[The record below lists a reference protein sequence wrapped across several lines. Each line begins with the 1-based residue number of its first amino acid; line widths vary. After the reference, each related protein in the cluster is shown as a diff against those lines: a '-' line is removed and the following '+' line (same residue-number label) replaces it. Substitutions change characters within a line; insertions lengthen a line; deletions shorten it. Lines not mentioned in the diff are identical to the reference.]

1 MKLYLVEVGYAFREA
16 NEVYDTVKMF
26 AEDKLDLVKKIR
38 RRFYTFCYN
47 DKNLVE
53 WIESSDNWDRQVDDE
68 FLLDLICDG
77 ENGKDFDIMLAEDM
91 YFNCVELEK

>member
-1 MKLYLVEVGYAFREA
+1 MKLYLIEFGYAFRGAE
-16 NEVYDTVKMF
+16 EIYDRVKMF

-38 RRFYTFCYN
+38 KHFYTFCYN

-68 FLLDLICDG
+68 FLLELICDG
-77 ENGKDFDIMLAEDM
+77 ENNEFHLMLAEDI
-91 YFNCVELEK
+91 YVDCVELEK

>member
-1 MKLYLVEVGYAFREA
+1 MKLYLVEMGYAFRGAE
-16 NEVYDTVKMF
+16 EVYDRVKMF

-68 FLLDLICDG
+68 FLLELICDG
-77 ENGKDFDIMLAEDM
+77 ENNEFYLMLAEDM
-91 YFNCVELEK
+91 YFDCVELEK

>member
-1 MKLYLVEVGYAFREA
+1 MKLYLVEMGYAFRGVE
-16 NEVYDTVKMF
+16 EVLDRVKMF

-38 RRFYTFCYN
+38 RRFYTRCYN

-77 ENGKDFDIMLAEDM
+77 ENGKDFGIMLAEDI
-91 YFNCVELEK
+91 YFDCVELEK